1 MTTLEI
7 WQWGFM
13 IGTSLLLFAISP
25 WSNEVN
31 DFFRGNR
38 KNQEPSSL
46 VLLSSLVIGWLFAK
60 SITNAADL
68 GYKFGIVGSFAYGAY
83 YLSFLVAGLVIYS
96 LRVKG
101 GFTSIHDYLGKRFG
115 QGAVVI
121 FTLLITFRLLNEIW
135 SNTLVVGS
143 YFGPSGSASS
153 YTAMG
158 IFTALTLAY
167 TMKAGMQTSLATDLI
182 QMGFFVILL
191 FFLLGFL
198 LPNQPIQ
205 PMLTTGSWTWDQ
217 GVNLLLVALIQ
228 VLSYPFHDPIM
239 TDRAFITKTKMV
251 RQVFVGATLVGFL
264 CIFLFSW
271 IGIYARLHE
280 MPSPPIQSVTTW
292 MGPVF
297 LLGMNLIMLTSAAST
312 IDSTFTSAVKLVHL
326 DILKGRNLSV
336 PKARWTMT
344 WIAILGTIPVFF
356 HPDILSA
363 TTISGTS
370 VLGLAPIFLC
380 WQVKAPPLSFYISVF
395 FGLLAS
401 FAYIFNLIPETYW
414 LTPGTHGDLLTAN
427 VVGTIGCF
435 VGYFL
440 PIVWKSKH

>member
-1 MTTLEI
+1 MTTLDI
-7 WQWGFM
+7 WQWAFM
-13 IGTSLLLFAISP
+13 VGTSLLLFAISP
-25 WSNEVN
+25 WSNDVG

-38 KNQEPSSL
+38 KNKEPSSW

-68 GYKFGIVGSFAYGAY
+68 GYKFGVVGSLAYGAY

-101 GFTSIHDYLGKRFG
+101 GFNSIHDFLSKRFG
-115 QGAVVI
+115 QGAVVL

-143 YFGPSGSASS
+143 YFGTSGSASS
-153 YTAMG
+153 YWAMG

-182 QMGFFVILL
+182 QMGFFVVLL

-198 LPNQPIQ
+198 LPHQPIQ
-205 PMLTTGSWTWDQ
+205 PLLATGSWTWGQ

-239 TDRAFITKTKMV
+239 TDRAFITKSN
-251 RQVFVGATLVGFL
+251 RLRPIFLGATVVGFI
-264 CIFLFSW
+264 CIFLFSL
-271 IGIYARLHE
+271 IGIYARIQG
-280 MPSPPIQSVTTW
+280 MASPPIQSVTTF

-312 IDSTFTSAVKLVHL
+312 IDSSFTSAVKLVHL

-344 WIAILGTIPVFF
+344 WIAIFGTIPVFF
-356 HPDILSA
+356 DPDILSA

-370 VLGLAPIFLC
+370 VLGLAPIFLF
-380 WQVKAPPLSFYISVF
+380 WQIKAPPLSFYLSISI
-395 FGLLAS
+395 GLLAS
-401 FAYIFNLIPETYW
+401 LVYIFNLIPENYW
-414 LTPGTHGDLLTAN
+414 LTPGTHGDLLTVN
-427 VVGTIGCF
+427 VVGTLGCF
-435 VGYFL
+435 LGYFI
-440 PIVWKSKH
+440 PIAWKSKN